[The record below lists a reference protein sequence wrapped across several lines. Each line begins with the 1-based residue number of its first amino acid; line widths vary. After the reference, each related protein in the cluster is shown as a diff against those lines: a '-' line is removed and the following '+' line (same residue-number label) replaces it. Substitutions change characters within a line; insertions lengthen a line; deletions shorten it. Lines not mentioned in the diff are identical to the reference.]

1 MIEFLIIIVGLVL
14 IGLFIA
20 VLRLP
25 SYRYVEELEDF
36 CGITQLTVRQIRKR
50 LQSFGYEI
58 NHSLQWWI
66 ETKHGFQKIGA
77 RRVVGDRQYHMRIFD
92 TKVGRRIYCH
102 YEWTPEAK
110 PFEHYSGEGW
120 EIACDEAEGVFAR

>member
-1 MIEFLIIIVGLVL
+1 VIELLIIIVGL
-14 IGLFIA
+14 IGLLIA

-25 SYRYVEELEDF
+25 SYRYVEELADY

-66 ETKHGFQKIGA
+66 ETKRGFQRIGA
-77 RRVVGDRQYHMRIFD
+77 HRVVGDRQ
-92 TKVGRRIYCH
+92 
-102 YEWTPEAK
+102 
-110 PFEHYSGEGW
+110 
-120 EIACDEAEGVFAR
+120 